1 MEKALARILTVGHS
15 NHELPVFLA
24 LLRTAEVTVLAD
36 VRSHPFSRRLPEFN
50 RSYLEHALPEHGIA
64 YVFLGDLLG
73 GRPTSTALYDDDG
86 RVSYERVRQTEAFQ
100 QGIAQ
105 LLREA
110 ERGCVAM
117 MCSEEDP
124 LDCHRGLMITPAL
137 SEHGVSPLH
146 LRKDGR
152 LETTAEMEA
161 RLLHESGEGSKLD
174 LPLFP
179 PTEEDRRQALVNA
192 YRWMAQR
199 KAFRM
204 QEPDAEK

>member
-24 LLRTAEVTVLAD
+24 LLLGAEIKVLAD

-50 RSYLEHALPEHGIA
+50 RSYLEHALPEHGLA

-73 GRPTSTALYDDDG
+73 GRPSSTALYDPDG
-86 RVSYERVRQTEAFQ
+86 RVNYERVRETAAFQ
-100 QGIAQ
+100 QGLDR
-105 LLREA
+105 LLAEA
-110 ERGCVAM
+110 ERGSAAM

-137 SEHGVSPLH
+137 IERGVRPLH
-146 LRKDGR
+146 RRKDGR

-161 RLLHESGEGSKLD
+161 RLLEESGEGPKLD

-179 PTEEDRRQALVNA
+179 PTEEEQREALASA

-204 QEPDAEK
+204 EQREGKQ